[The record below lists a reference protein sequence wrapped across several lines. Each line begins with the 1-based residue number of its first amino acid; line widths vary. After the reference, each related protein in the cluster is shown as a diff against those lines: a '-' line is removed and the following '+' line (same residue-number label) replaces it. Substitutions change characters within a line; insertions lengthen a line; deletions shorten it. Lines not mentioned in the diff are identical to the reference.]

1 MYLGI
6 VKETDCTI
14 ENIQKCTVYVDAEGL
29 RVLEKFADYCNAYNT
44 ADSYKKE
51 LLDLINE
58 EGI

>member
-29 RVLEKFADYCNAYNT
+29 RVLEKFADYCSLYNEV
-44 ADSYKKE
+44 DFLKKE
-51 LLDLINE
+51 LLNLIN
-58 EGI
+58 GDV